1 MVYDKIERTI
11 NQMKKKIALIGA
23 IAFLVLFL
31 VFTVLVI
38 TVDVQ
43 PIGPNGSEVGLATM
57 NGAVADA
64 LEYNEI
70 WYNISD
76 YAGYLA
82 LLIPVGFAL
91 LGLFQVI
98 KRKSLLKVDRHLII
112 LAVFYVAVLCAYI
125 TFEIF
130 KVNYRP
136 ILVDGVLEASYPSSH
151 TLLSL
156 CITASAIFEAHLLLK
171 SKKVLLISADIL
183 FATIGAV
190 VLVGR
195 LLSGVH
201 WLSDI
206 MGGVLLSGA
215 LVCFFVYAVLL
226 TNKIA
231 KRKQKENKENTVND

>member
-1 MVYDKIERTI
+1 
-11 NQMKKKIALIGA
+11 MKKKFALIGA
-23 IAFLVLFL
+23 IAFLILFL

-57 NGAVADA
+57 NGAVTDA

-91 LGLFQVI
+91 LGLLQVI

-226 TNKIA
+226 TNEIA

>member
-1 MVYDKIERTI
+1 
-11 NQMKKKIALIGA
+11 MKKKIALIGA

-57 NGAVADA
+57 NEAVADA

-226 TNKIA
+226 TNEIA

>member
-1 MVYDKIERTI
+1 
-11 NQMKKKIALIGA
+11 MKKKIALIGA

-57 NGAVADA
+57 NEAVADA

-98 KRKSLLKVDRHLII
+98 KRKSLLKVDRHLIL

-226 TNKIA
+226 TNEIA

>member
-1 MVYDKIERTI
+1 
-11 NQMKKKIALIGA
+11 MKKNIVLTIS
-23 IAFLVLFL
+23 ILFMVLFITFTIL
-31 VFTVLVI
+31 VMNI
-38 TVDVQ
+38 DVQ
-43 PIGPNGSEVGLATM
+43 PIGPNDSKVGLSTI
-57 NGAVADA
+57 NGAFADTVGQ
-64 LEYNEI
+64 NET
-70 WYNISD
+70 WYKISD

-98 KRKSLLKVDRHLII
+98 KRKSLLKVDRHLIL
-112 LAVFYVAVLCAYI
+112 LAVFYVIVLCAYI

-156 CITASAIFEAHLLLK
+156 CITASAIFESHLLLK
-171 SKKVLLISADIL
+171 NKKALLISADIL
-183 FATIGAV
+183 FVTIGSV

-195 LLSGVH
+195 ILSGVH

-206 MGGVLLSGA
+206 IGGVLLSVS
-215 LVCFFVYAVLL
+215 LVCFFIYDVLF
-226 TNKIA
+226 TNEII
-231 KRKQKENKENTVND
+231 KRKQKENQENTVND

>member
-1 MVYDKIERTI
+1 
-11 NQMKKKIALIGA
+11 MKKKIALIGA

-98 KRKSLLKVDRHLII
+98 KRKSLLKVDRHLIL
-112 LAVFYVAVLCAYI
+112 LAVFYVIVLCAYI

-136 ILVDGVLEASYPSSH
+136 ILIDGVLEASYPSSH

-171 SKKVLLISADIL
+171 NKKALLISADIL
-183 FATIGAV
+183 FVTIGAV

-206 MGGVLLSGA
+206 IGGVLLSVA
-215 LVCFFVYAVLL
+215 LVCFFIYDVLF
-226 TNKIA
+226 TNEII
-231 KRKQKENKENTVND
+231 KRKQKENQENTVND